1 MADSPSDPREPSAV
15 GVTSSQGEPPQ
26 TARNATLLA
35 SALLQ
40 AAEAVLITSVD
51 GTILDVN
58 AAFERLTGFAAA
70 DLAGRPAAV
79 LRPERYD
86 RGVYL
91 DLDRAIRAGRIWR
104 GEIARRRRDG
114 SVVVLEESVAPVSDA
129 SGAVIGVVSIC
140 RDPTGRW
147 ELEGRWRQAQKMEA
161 IGRLAGGVAHDFNN
175 QLTVITAYAQ
185 QLVSGLQEGDR
196 LSKGASA
203 IKRSAD
209 RAVALTQQLLAFSR
223 RQLLAPRLLDVN
235 ALLGNMERVLGQI
248 AGGGIEL
255 VTELGDGAAPVNVDP
270 LQLEQAILNL
280 VANARDAMPDGGI
293 LTIRTAVVDLDRDFV
308 RLHVGLQPG
317 RYAMLSVSDTGCGMD
332 ADTQSHLFEPFFS
345 TKPRGQGKGLGLA
358 TTYGFVKQ
366 SDGYIW
372 AGSSPGGGSTFT
384 LYLPH
389 AETGP
394 SGAGESVPSCT
405 TIMVVEDE
413 ADVRQVLC
421 DVLSRAGY
429 AVIEASEG
437 REALRLAAQHAG
449 RIDLVITDMIMPNM
463 TGWEVA
469 RQIVAARPET
479 KILVIS
485 GYADDVNLEHGVSSS
500 QVAFLAKPFAPTALR
515 HKVLEVLGDSHGP
528 AGDPLVAD
536 PR

>member
-1 MADSPSDPREPSAV
+1 MTDSPSDPYEPPAV
-15 GVTSSQGEPPQ
+15 DVASSQGEAPR
-26 TARNATLLA
+26 TARDETLLA
-35 SALLQ
+35 RAVLQ

-58 AAFERLTGFAAA
+58 AAFERLTGFSAS
-70 DLAGRPAAV
+70 DLTGRPTAV

-91 DLDRAIRAGRIWR
+91 DLDRAMRGGRIWR
-104 GEIARRRRDG
+104 GEIARRCRDG

-129 SGAVIGVVSIC
+129 SGAVIGFMTIC
-140 RDPTGRW
+140 RDPTGRR

-235 ALLGNMERVLGQI
+235 TLLGNMERVLGQI
-248 AGGGIEL
+248 AGGSIEL
-255 VTELGDGAAPVNVDP
+255 VTEFGDGVVPVNADP
-270 LQLEQAILNL
+270 RQFEQAILNL

-308 RLHVGLQPG
+308 QLHVGLQPG

-332 ADTQSHLFEPFFS
+332 ADVQSHLFEPFFS

-372 AGSSPGGGSTFT
+372 ARSSPGGGSTFT

-389 AETGP
+389 ADTGRCV
-394 SGAGESVPSCT
+394 AGESVPSRA

-437 REALRLAAQHAG
+437 REALRLAAQHEG

-469 RQIVAARPET
+469 RQVAAARPET

-528 AGDPLVAD
+528 ASDPPAAD
-536 PR
+536 SA

>member
-1 MADSPSDPREPSAV
+1 MIDSHADSHGPSEVEVA
-15 GVTSSQGEPPQ
+15 SSRGAAPQ
-26 TARNATLLA
+26 TARDGTLLV

-40 AAEAVLITSVD
+40 AAEAVLITGVD
-51 GTILDVN
+51 GTILDIN
-58 AAFERLTGFAAA
+58 AAFERLTGFAAS
-70 DLAGRPAAV
+70 DLVGHPIAL
-79 LRPERYD
+79 LRPERHD

-91 DLDRAIRAGRIWR
+91 DRDRAVRGGRIWR
-104 GEIARRRRDG
+104 GEIARRCRDG

-129 SGAVIGVVSIC
+129 GGAVIGFITIC
-140 RDPTGRW
+140 RDPSGRR

-185 QLVSGLQEGDR
+185 QLVSSLPEGDR

-235 ALLGNMERVLGQI
+235 AILGNMERVLSQI
-248 AGGGIEL
+248 AGGSIEL
-255 VTELGDGAAPVNVDP
+255 VTELGDGAVPVNADP
-270 LQLEQAILNL
+270 RQLEQAILNL
-280 VANARDAMPDGGI
+280 VVNARDAMPGGGT

-308 RLHVGLQPG
+308 QPHVGLQPG

-372 AGSSPGGGSTFT
+372 ARSAPGGGSTFT

-389 AETGP
+389 ADRGLCV
-394 SGAGESVPSCT
+394 AGESAPSHA

-437 REALRLAAQHAG
+437 REAVRLAAQHEG
-449 RIDLVITDMIMPNM
+449 RIDLVITDMIMPSM

-469 RQIVAARPET
+469 RQVVAARPET

-515 HKVLEVLGDSHGP
+515 HKVREVLGDSHGP
-528 AGDPLVAD
+528 AGDPPPAD
-536 PR
+536 PA

>member
-1 MADSPSDPREPSAV
+1 
-15 GVTSSQGEPPQ
+15 VTSSQGEPRP
-26 TARNATLLA
+26 TARNPTLLA

-40 AAEAVLITSVD
+40 AAEAVLITSAD

-58 AAFERLTGFAAA
+58 AAFERLSGFAAA
-70 DLAGRPAAV
+70 DLAGRAAAV

-91 DLDRAIRAGRIWR
+91 DLDRAMRAGRVWR

-114 SVVVLEESVAPVSDA
+114 RVVVLDESVAPVSDA
-129 SGAVIGVVSIC
+129 SGAVVGFISIC

-147 ELEGRWRQAQKMEA
+147 EAEGRWRQAQKMEA

-185 QLVSGLQEGDR
+185 QLVSGLPEGDR

-235 ALLGNMERVLGQI
+235 ALLANMERVLGQI
-248 AGGGIEL
+248 AGGSIEL
-255 VTELGDGAAPVNVDP
+255 VTELGDGAVPVNADP
-270 LQLEQAILNL
+270 RQLEQAILNL
-280 VANARDAMPDGGI
+280 VANARDAMPDGGV

-308 RLHVGLQPG
+308 QLHVGLQPG

-345 TKPRGQGKGLGLA
+345 TKQRGQGKGLGLA

-389 AETGP
+389 ADEGP
-394 SGAGESVPSCT
+394 AVAGEAAPSRA

-421 DVLSRAGY
+421 DVLTRTGY

-437 REALRLAAQHAG
+437 REAIRLAAQHAG
-449 RIDLVITDMIMPNM
+449 RIDLVITDMVMPNM

-515 HKVLEVLGDSHGP
+515 HKVQEVLGDPHGP
-528 AGDPLVAD
+528 AGDSLAAD
-536 PR
+536 PA